1 MPRSSGLHR
10 SRSIPIGDTDPFTP
24 SPTRP
29 VRVRSRHLQADSHFE
44 PHRHAWSQLA
54 CSASG
59 VLQVSVRVEA
69 AAQPEVTYIV
79 PPSRAVWIPPGALHS
94 VHVLEAADMRT
105 LYIHHNS
112 TPADWTTCRVIEV
125 STLLR
130 ELVTA
135 LDTASD
141 NKAIDSPQRSS
152 HLSALVLDELHTA
165 SPYQLGVPMPSGH
178 SADRRLRALCEAL
191 LQSPAQHH
199 TLAQWAANVGAS
211 ERTAARLFQ
220 QELGMGFNQW
230 RQQVILAHALPQLAR
245 GLSVSAVAQASGYA
259 SESAFASMFKAA
271 MGHSPRQFLKVK

>member
-1 MPRSSGLHR
+1 MPRKDRTASQSL
-10 SRSIPIGDTDPFTP
+10 SLGDTTAFTP
-24 SPTRP
+24 SAARP

-44 PHRHAWSQLA
+44 PHSHAWSQLA

-59 VLQVSVRVEA
+59 VLQVSARVEA
-69 AAQPEVTYIV
+69 SAAPEVTYIV

-94 VHVLEAADMRT
+94 VHVVEAADMRT

-112 TPADWTTCRVIEV
+112 TPADWTSCRVIEV
-125 STLLR
+125 SALLR
-130 ELVTA
+130 ELIAA

-141 NKAIDSPQRSS
+141 STLLDSAQRSS
-152 HLSALVLDELHTA
+152 HLSALVLGELHAA
-165 SPYQLGVPMPSGH
+165 SPHQLGVPMPSAH

-191 LQSPAQHH
+191 LQSPALHS
-199 TLAQWAANVGAS
+199 TLAQWAASVGAS

-230 RQQVILAHALPQLAR
+230 RQQVVLAHALPQLAR
-245 GLSVSAVAQASGYA
+245 GLSVGAVAQASGYA

-271 MGHSPRQFLKVK
+271 MGHSPRQFLRVK